1 MIPAMKELLVEL
13 RRLGS
18 INGVS
23 FRVELRPWLARNSDV
38 LYSLRV
44 GTLRLPEM
52 IVVIDK
58 DSPEEAA
65 VAALV
70 AAPEAFEREG
80 YSLS

>member
-1 MIPAMKELLVEL
+1 MIPAMKGLLVEL
-13 RRLGS
+13 RQLGS
-18 INGVS
+18 VNGVS

-38 LYSLRV
+38 LYSMRV
-44 GTLRLPEM
+44 GTLRNM
-52 IVVIDK
+52 DMVTVIDK

-70 AAPEAFEREG
+70 AIPEAFEREG